1 MPVEPAASKAAR
13 GHFQRLGFIC
23 KYLAGRKRTTRRAK
37 IFVQFTQLLGG
48 KEDVMLI
55 TKVSVPLRCPARFPG
70 ALRCRAE
77 VGAREKE
84 RGAEPPAR

>member
-1 MPVEPAASKAAR
+1 MSRNQLP
-13 GHFQRLGFIC
+13 
-23 KYLAGRKRTTRRAK
+23 AGRRRPTRRAK

-55 TKVSVPLRCPARFPG
+55 TKVSLPLRCPARVPG

-77 VGAREKE
+77 LGARETE